1 MFSKK
6 KKEQDEILD
15 TFDTEISG
23 EDAFQDEDS
32 YELEDKEASKPPR
45 KKLPG
50 WVIVPVVAVF
60 AIIIVVAS
68 LLSKQGSGSQNT
80 SLQVSEVATGNVRE
94 VYNASG
100 KVESENTKTYYSPV
114 TAPITNCN
122 AVIGNAVKSGDLLI
136 TFDTKNLERDNQQA
150 QLTLQ
155 SSLNTSQA
163 SRAQN
168 AKAIDA
174 ANAASAQ
181 AADQANKLADKVNNL
196 AAQIDVASQE
206 LEASQPDISN
216 LQKKVDE
223 EAKIVNGY
231 QSTIDNVNSN
241 YQGSRAALN
250 IALEKP
256 DDQRTDDDKATIAA
270 LSGIFE
276 EYDNAVAKLPDAQKN
291 LDATR
296 AELENLTSKN
306 SNIASLQAQYEAAYA
321 EWEAAYN
328 AASPSSSSSG
338 MTSSE
343 LANLEISDNLA
354 ELSALT
360 PAELVEKGKEG
371 MKADMDGV
379 IASVDA
385 MQTNTAT
392 QGMAMFT
399 IASTEKVRVKIE
411 VSPDDYEKI
420 KVGNKVDITIG
431 QYKYQGTLS
440 KVNKIALNNEKGNPV
455 IGAEIH
461 IDNPD
466 ENVCIGATAKI
477 SMTVA
482 EANDVLVVPTEVINT
497 SSDGDFVYVIK
508 DGVVKKNPVELGT
521 ASTTS
526 IEIKSGL
533 KKGDKVVNDLNVDI
547 KEGMKATAVEKSDTD
562 DSKAKDGTDA
572 SDKNNSAVTIQAS
585 PNE

>member
-196 AAQIDVASQE
+196 AAQVDVANQE

-216 LQKKVDE
+216 LQKRVDE
-223 EAKIVNGY
+223 ETKIVNGY

-241 YQGSRAALN
+241 YQGSRASLN

-328 AASPSSSSSG
+328 AASSSSSSSG